1 METLRPGL
9 WRWVTKHPGWKPEND
24 TPSGW
29 KEEVASIAVATKD
42 GRLVLIDPLI
52 RDEAVWRWLD
62 GRGAIVV
69 LLGNGFHARSVDDVV
84 KRTGATVVA
93 GGEPTPPGVKAI
105 PIAGLDADETAYELT
120 DHHAVVFADAVI
132 GAGGGDVRLAPPSW
146 AGDKELYA
154 RVFRAE
160 VAKVAARPIDL
171 VLTSHGAP
179 VLAAGGAALRRAL
192 VGPAWGE

>member
-1 METLRPGL
+1 MEELRAGL

-24 TPSGW
+24 TPTGW
-29 KEEVASIAVATKD
+29 KEEVASIAVEAKD
-42 GRLVLIDPLI
+42 GRLVLIDPLV

-62 GRGAIVV
+62 GRRIVV
-69 LLGNGFHARSVDDVV
+69 LLGNGFHIRSVDDVV
-84 KRTGATVVA
+84 ARTGATVVPA
-93 GGEPTPPGVKAI
+93 GEPMPAGVMAI

-120 DHHAVVFADAVI
+120 EHEAVVFADAVI

-154 RVFRAE
+154 RVFRSE

-179 VLAAGGAALRRAL
+179 VLDGGGAALRRAL
-192 VGPAWGE
+192 EGPAWGE